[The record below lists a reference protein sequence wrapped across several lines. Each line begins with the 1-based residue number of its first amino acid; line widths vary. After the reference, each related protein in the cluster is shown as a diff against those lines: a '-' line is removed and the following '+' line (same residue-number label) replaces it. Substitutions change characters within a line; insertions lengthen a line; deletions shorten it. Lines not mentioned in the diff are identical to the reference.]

1 MTLIYIYW
9 ICQKGGLF
17 IMTKENLKQPIIR
30 LRNDVVKR
38 LEVNK
43 SVDNETSNVIF
54 PYYFNQANE
63 NGLEMMLKWKQVMI
77 PEHYH
82 HISDYF
88 MDEFTKWN
96 IDSYV
101 FINTGTGTGKT
112 TFIEKLSQLR
122 KFYILVLTNRTA
134 NRKQIVNHLK
144 KGCSNLN
151 QLYVKVM
158 SYQELEIDIEMT
170 PEELDRYDYIVC
182 DESHY
187 FLEDSLFNSNT
198 NISLMKIMGT
208 RSAIKIF
215 MSATN
220 QYIQKRITKRLQRRH
235 NNNLIVAQ
243 KIFIYTMNSNA
254 TKIRN
259 IISFES
265 LERDLLY
272 EIINSKEK
280 WLIFVKSIEQGKDIM
295 KKMSKYLN
303 SDEIIFMY
311 RDTLDLKTIK
321 EIQTFEILINEETFY
336 QKVMITTSLLDNG
349 VNIRS
354 LELKNI
360 VCFDDDPVEMVQMI
374 GRKRSLATQNDYFD
388 LYLIN
393 ESNQSLAVSLGN
405 CYNKKKKFKAVK
417 QDIEVYKE
425 KNPVHYINSKEGI
438 EYRNMSYYNP
448 YLKEY
453 YFNYLGFSKI
463 YIEIDNLQQLRIA
476 ENSFDVKVNWILEKI
491 GGNITGNVITSEQLN
506 AKRFLQS
513 IHSVINQEFLYKTK
527 RDKIYFHSIISNY
540 FWEWFKKENG
550 ERSDRPMNIDKL
562 ANKFILHQIPL
573 QFEINDDKIK
583 IIKMKG

>member
-1 MTLIYIYW
+1 
-9 ICQKGGLF
+9 
-17 IMTKENLKQPIIR
+17 MTKENLKQPVIR

-82 HISDYF
+82 YISDYF

-112 TFIEKLSQLR
+112 TFIEKLTQLR
-122 KFYILVLTNRTA
+122 QFYILVLTNRTA

-170 PEELDRYDYIVC
+170 SEELDRYDYIVC

-208 RSAIKIF
+208 RRAIKIF

-220 QYIQKRITKRLQRRH
+220 QYIQKRITKRLQRRY
-235 NNNLIVAQ
+235 NNDLMVVQ

-295 KKMSKYLN
+295 KKIAKYLN

-311 RDTLDLKTIK
+311 RDILDLKTIK
-321 EIQTFEILINEETFY
+321 EIQTFDILINEETFY
-336 QKVMITTSLLDNG
+336 QKVMISTSLLDNG

-453 YFNYLGFSKI
+453 YFNYLGFSKV
-463 YIEIDNLQQLRIA
+463 YTEIDNLQQLRIA

-491 GGNITGNVITSEQLN
+491 GGNITGKVITSEQLN
-506 AKRFLQS
+506 AERFLQS

-527 RDKIYFHSIISNY
+527 KDKIYFHSIISNY

-562 ANKFILHQIPL
+562 ANKFMLHQIPL
-573 QFEINDDKIK
+573 RFEINDDKVK

>member
-1 MTLIYIYW
+1 MKKNELISPV
-9 ICQKGGLF
+9 
-17 IMTKENLKQPIIR
+17 TR
-30 LRNDVVKR
+30 LRNDVVRR
-38 LEVNK
+38 LEVTNLTDDATK
-43 SVDNETSNVIF
+43 NSTY
-54 PYYFNQANE
+54 PYYVE
-63 NGLEMMLKWKQVMI
+63 PKNGSGIETMLKWKQIII
-77 PEHYH
+77 PEYCHY
-82 HISDYF
+82 ISDYF

-96 IDSYV
+96 ADSYI

-122 KFYILVLTNRTA
+122 QFHILVLTNRTA

-144 KGCSNLN
+144 KSCSNLN

-158 SYQELEIDIEMT
+158 SYQELEIDMGMT
-170 PEELDRYDYIVC
+170 SEELDRYDYIVC

-187 FLEDSLFNSNT
+187 FLEDSEFNSNT

-208 RSAIKIF
+208 RRAIKIF

-220 QYIQKRITKRLQRRH
+220 QYIQKTIIKRLQRRY
-235 NNNLIVAQ
+235 NNDLMVVQ

-280 WLIFVKSIEQGKDIM
+280 WLIFVKSIEQGNDII
-295 KKMSKYLN
+295 KKLAKYLN
-303 SDEIIFMY
+303 SDEMIFMH
-311 RDTLDLKTIK
+311 RDALDLKTLK
-321 EIQTFEILINEETFY
+321 EKQTFDILINEETFY

-354 LELKNI
+354 LELKKV
-360 VCFDDDPVEMVQMI
+360 VCFDDDPVEIVQMI

-453 YFNYLGFSKI
+453 NVNYLGFSKI
-463 YIEIDNLQQLRIA
+463 YTEIDNLHQLRIA
-476 ENSFDVKVNWILEKI
+476 ENSFDVKVNWVLEKI
-491 GGNITGNVITSEQLN
+491 GGCISGNVITSQQLN
-506 AKRFLQS
+506 AERFLQS

-527 RDKIYFHSIISNY
+527 KDQIYFHSIISNY

-550 ERSDRPMNIDKL
+550 ERSDRPMDIDKL
-562 ANKFILHQIPL
+562 AKKFILHQIPL
-573 QFEINDDKIK
+573 QFEKNDDKIR

>member
-1 MTLIYIYW
+1 M
-9 ICQKGGLF
+9 
-17 IMTKENLKQPIIR
+17 
-30 LRNDVVKR
+30 VKR

-82 HISDYF
+82 YISDYF

-112 TFIEKLSQLR
+112 TFIEKLTQLR
-122 KFYILVLTNRTA
+122 QFYILVLTNRTA

-170 PEELDRYDYIVC
+170 SEELDRYDYIVC

-208 RSAIKIF
+208 RRAIKIF

-220 QYIQKRITKRLQRRH
+220 QYIQKRITKRLQRRY
-235 NNNLIVAQ
+235 NNDLMVVQ

-295 KKMSKYLN
+295 KKIAKYLN

-311 RDTLDLKTIK
+311 RDILDLKTIK
-321 EIQTFEILINEETFY
+321 EIQTFDILINEETFY
-336 QKVMITTSLLDNG
+336 QKVMISTSLLDNG

-453 YFNYLGFSKI
+453 YFNYLGFSKV
-463 YIEIDNLQQLRIA
+463 YTEIDNLQQLRIA

-491 GGNITGNVITSEQLN
+491 GGNITGKVITSEQLN
-506 AKRFLQS
+506 AERFLQS
-513 IHSVINQEFLYKTK
+513 IHNVINQEFLYKTK
-527 RDKIYFHSIISNY
+527 KDKIYFHSIISNY

-562 ANKFILHQIPL
+562 ANKFMLHQIPL
-573 QFEINDDKIK
+573 RFEINDDKIK

>member
-1 MTLIYIYW
+1 
-9 ICQKGGLF
+9 
-17 IMTKENLKQPIIR
+17 MTKENLKQPVIR

-82 HISDYF
+82 YISDYF

-112 TFIEKLSQLR
+112 TFIEKLTQLR
-122 KFYILVLTNRTA
+122 QFYILVLTNRTA

-151 QLYVKVM
+151 QLYVKVI
-158 SYQELEIDIEMT
+158 SYQELEKDMGMT
-170 PEELDRYDYIVC
+170 SEELDRYDYIVC

-187 FLEDSLFNSNT
+187 FLEDSEFNSNT

-208 RSAIKIF
+208 RRAIKIF

-220 QYIQKRITKRLQRRH
+220 QYIQKIIIKRLQRRY
-235 NNNLIVAQ
+235 NNDLMVVQ

-295 KKMSKYLN
+295 KKLSKYLN
-303 SDEIIFMY
+303 SDEMIFMY
-311 RDTLDLKTIK
+311 RDTLDLKAIK
-321 EIQTFEILINEETFY
+321 EIQTFNILINEETFY

-425 KNPVHYINSKEGI
+425 KNPVHYINSKEGD

-453 YFNYLGFSKI
+453 YFNYLGFSKVHT
-463 YIEIDNLQQLRIA
+463 EIDNLQQLRIA

-491 GGNITGNVITSEQLN
+491 GGNITGKVITSEQLN
-506 AKRFLQS
+506 AERFLQS

>member
-1 MTLIYIYW
+1 
-9 ICQKGGLF
+9 
-17 IMTKENLKQPIIR
+17 MTKENLKQPVIR

-82 HISDYF
+82 YISDYF

-112 TFIEKLSQLR
+112 TFIEKLTQLR
-122 KFYILVLTNRTA
+122 QFYILVLTNRTA

-170 PEELDRYDYIVC
+170 SEELDRYDYIVC

-208 RSAIKIF
+208 RRAIKIF

-220 QYIQKRITKRLQRRH
+220 QYIQKRITKRLQRRY
-235 NNNLIVAQ
+235 NNDLMVVQ

-295 KKMSKYLN
+295 KKIAKYLN

-311 RDTLDLKTIK
+311 RDILDLKTIK
-321 EIQTFEILINEETFY
+321 EIQTFDILINEETFY
-336 QKVMITTSLLDNG
+336 QKVMISTSLLDNG

-453 YFNYLGFSKI
+453 YFNYLGFSKV
-463 YIEIDNLQQLRIA
+463 YTEIDNLQQLRIA

-491 GGNITGNVITSEQLN
+491 GGNITGKVITSEQLN
-506 AKRFLQS
+506 AERFLQS

-527 RDKIYFHSIISNY
+527 KDKIYFHSIISNY

-562 ANKFILHQIPL
+562 ANKFMLHQIPL
-573 QFEINDDKIK
+573 RFEINDDKIK

>member
-1 MTLIYIYW
+1 MKKNELISPV
-9 ICQKGGLF
+9 
-17 IMTKENLKQPIIR
+17 TR
-30 LRNDVVKR
+30 LRNDVVRR
-38 LEVNK
+38 LEVTNLTDDATK
-43 SVDNETSNVIF
+43 NSTY
-54 PYYFNQANE
+54 PYYVE
-63 NGLEMMLKWKQVMI
+63 PKNGSGIETMLKWKQIMI
-77 PEHYH
+77 PEYCHY
-82 HISDYF
+82 ISDYF

-96 IDSYV
+96 ADSYI

-122 KFYILVLTNRTA
+122 QFHILVLTNRTA

-144 KGCSNLN
+144 KSCSNLN

-158 SYQELEIDIEMT
+158 SYQELEIDMGMT
-170 PEELDRYDYIVC
+170 SEELDRYDYIVC

-187 FLEDSLFNSNT
+187 FLEDSEFNSNT

-208 RSAIKIF
+208 RRAIKIF

-220 QYIQKRITKRLQRRH
+220 QYIQKTIIKRLQRRY
-235 NNNLIVAQ
+235 NNDLMVVQ

-280 WLIFVKSIEQGKDIM
+280 WLIFVKSIEQGNDII
-295 KKMSKYLN
+295 KKLAKYLN
-303 SDEIIFMY
+303 SDEMIFMH
-311 RDTLDLKTIK
+311 RDALDLKTLK
-321 EIQTFEILINEETFY
+321 EKQTFDILINEETFY

-354 LELKNI
+354 LELKKV
-360 VCFDDDPVEMVQMI
+360 VCFDDDPVEIVQMI

-425 KNPVHYINSKEGI
+425 KNPVHYINSKEGD

-453 YFNYLGFSKI
+453 NVNYLGFSKI
-463 YIEIDNLQQLRIA
+463 YTEIDNLHQLRIA
-476 ENSFDVKVNWILEKI
+476 ENSFDVKVNWVLEKI
-491 GGNITGNVITSEQLN
+491 GGCISGNVITSQQLN
-506 AKRFLQS
+506 AERFLQS

-527 RDKIYFHSIISNY
+527 KDQIYFHSIISNY

-550 ERSDRPMNIDKL
+550 ERSDRPMDIDKL
-562 ANKFILHQIPL
+562 AKKFILHQIPL
-573 QFEINDDKIK
+573 QFEKNDDKIR

>member
-1 MTLIYIYW
+1 
-9 ICQKGGLF
+9 
-17 IMTKENLKQPIIR
+17 MTKENLKQPVIR

-82 HISDYF
+82 YISDYF

-112 TFIEKLSQLR
+112 TFIEKLTQLR
-122 KFYILVLTNRTA
+122 QFYILVLTNRTA

-170 PEELDRYDYIVC
+170 SEELDRYDYIVC

-208 RSAIKIF
+208 RRAIKIF

-220 QYIQKRITKRLQRRH
+220 QYIQKRITKRLQRRY
-235 NNNLIVAQ
+235 NNDLMVVQ

-295 KKMSKYLN
+295 KKIAKYLN

-311 RDTLDLKTIK
+311 RDILDLKTIK
-321 EIQTFEILINEETFY
+321 EIQTFDILINEETFY
-336 QKVMITTSLLDNG
+336 QKVMISTSLLDNG

-360 VCFDDDPVEMVQMI
+360 VCFDDDPVETVQMI

-453 YFNYLGFSKI
+453 YFNYLGFSKV
-463 YIEIDNLQQLRIA
+463 YTEIDNLQQLRIA

-491 GGNITGNVITSEQLN
+491 GGNITGKVITSEQLN
-506 AKRFLQS
+506 AERFLQS

-527 RDKIYFHSIISNY
+527 KDKIYFHSIISNY

-562 ANKFILHQIPL
+562 ANKFMLHQIPL
-573 QFEINDDKIK
+573 RFEINDDKVK

>member
-1 MTLIYIYW
+1 
-9 ICQKGGLF
+9 
-17 IMTKENLKQPIIR
+17 MTKENLKQPVIR

-82 HISDYF
+82 YISDYF

-112 TFIEKLSQLR
+112 TFIEKLSQLSQ
-122 KFYILVLTNRTA
+122 FYILVLTNRTA

-170 PEELDRYDYIVC
+170 SEELDRYDYIVC

-208 RSAIKIF
+208 RRAIKIF

-220 QYIQKRITKRLQRRH
+220 QYIQKRITKRLQRRY
-235 NNNLIVAQ
+235 NNDLMVVQ

-295 KKMSKYLN
+295 KKIAKYLN

-311 RDTLDLKTIK
+311 RDILDLKTIK
-321 EIQTFEILINEETFY
+321 EIQTFDILINEETFY
-336 QKVMITTSLLDNG
+336 QKVMISTSLLDNG

-453 YFNYLGFSKI
+453 YFNYLGFSKV
-463 YIEIDNLQQLRIA
+463 YTEIDNLQQLRIA

-491 GGNITGNVITSEQLN
+491 GGNITGKVITSEQLN
-506 AKRFLQS
+506 AERFLQS

-527 RDKIYFHSIISNY
+527 KDKIYFHSIISNY

-562 ANKFILHQIPL
+562 ANKFMLHQIPL
-573 QFEINDDKIK
+573 RFEINDDKIK

>member
-1 MTLIYIYW
+1 MKKNELISPV
-9 ICQKGGLF
+9 
-17 IMTKENLKQPIIR
+17 TR
-30 LRNDVVKR
+30 LRNDVVRR
-38 LEVNK
+38 LEVTNLTDDATK
-43 SVDNETSNVIF
+43 NSTY
-54 PYYFNQANE
+54 PYYVE
-63 NGLEMMLKWKQVMI
+63 PKNGSGIETMLKWKQIII
-77 PEHYH
+77 PEYCHY
-82 HISDYF
+82 ISDYF

-96 IDSYV
+96 ADSYI

-122 KFYILVLTNRTA
+122 QFHILVLTNRTA

-144 KGCSNLN
+144 KSCSNLN

-158 SYQELEIDIEMT
+158 SYQELEIDMGMT
-170 PEELDRYDYIVC
+170 SEELDRYDYIVC

-187 FLEDSLFNSNT
+187 FLEDSEFNSNT

-208 RSAIKIF
+208 RRAIKIF

-220 QYIQKRITKRLQRRH
+220 QYIQKTIIKRLQRRY
-235 NNNLIVAQ
+235 NNDLMVVQ

-280 WLIFVKSIEQGKDIM
+280 WLIFVKSIEQGNDII
-295 KKMSKYLN
+295 KKLAKYLN
-303 SDEIIFMY
+303 SDEMIFMH
-311 RDTLDLKTIK
+311 RDALDLKTLK
-321 EIQTFEILINEETFY
+321 EKQTFDILINEETFY

-354 LELKNI
+354 LELKKV
-360 VCFDDDPVEMVQMI
+360 VCFDDDPVEIVQMI

-453 YFNYLGFSKI
+453 YFNYLGFSKV
-463 YIEIDNLQQLRIA
+463 YTEIDNLHQLRIA
-476 ENSFDVKVNWILEKI
+476 ENSFDVKVNWVLEKI
-491 GGNITGNVITSEQLN
+491 GGCISGNVITSQQLN
-506 AKRFLQS
+506 AERFLQS

-527 RDKIYFHSIISNY
+527 KDQIYFHSIISNY

-550 ERSDRPMNIDKL
+550 ERSDRPMDIDKL
-562 ANKFILHQIPL
+562 AKKFILHQIPL
-573 QFEINDDKIK
+573 QFEKNDDKIR

>member
-1 MTLIYIYW
+1 
-9 ICQKGGLF
+9 
-17 IMTKENLKQPIIR
+17 MTKENLKQPVIR

-82 HISDYF
+82 YISDYF

-112 TFIEKLSQLR
+112 TFIEKLTQLR
-122 KFYILVLTNRTA
+122 QFYILVLTNRTA

-151 QLYVKVM
+151 QLYVKVT

-170 PEELDRYDYIVC
+170 SEELDRYDYIVC

-208 RSAIKIF
+208 RRAIKIF

-220 QYIQKRITKRLQRRH
+220 QYIQKRITKRLQRRY
-235 NNNLIVAQ
+235 NNDLMVVQ

-295 KKMSKYLN
+295 KKIAKYLN

-311 RDTLDLKTIK
+311 RDILDLKTIK
-321 EIQTFEILINEETFY
+321 EIQTFDILINEETFY
-336 QKVMITTSLLDNG
+336 QKVMISTSLLDNG

-453 YFNYLGFSKI
+453 YFNYLGFSKV
-463 YIEIDNLQQLRIA
+463 YTEIDNLQQLRIA

-491 GGNITGNVITSEQLN
+491 GGNITGKVITSEQLN
-506 AKRFLQS
+506 AERFLQS

-527 RDKIYFHSIISNY
+527 KDKIYFHSIISNY

-562 ANKFILHQIPL
+562 ANKFMLHQIPL
-573 QFEINDDKIK
+573 RFEINDDKIK

>member
-1 MTLIYIYW
+1 
-9 ICQKGGLF
+9 
-17 IMTKENLKQPIIR
+17 MTKENLKQPVIR

-82 HISDYF
+82 YISDYF

-112 TFIEKLSQLR
+112 TFIEKLTQLR
-122 KFYILVLTNRTA
+122 QFYILVLTNRTA

-151 QLYVKVM
+151 QLYVKVI
-158 SYQELEIDIEMT
+158 SYQELEKDMGMT
-170 PEELDRYDYIVC
+170 SEELDRYDYIVC

-187 FLEDSLFNSNT
+187 FLEDSEFNSNT

-208 RSAIKIF
+208 RRAIKIF

-220 QYIQKRITKRLQRRH
+220 QYIQKIIIKRLQRRY
-235 NNNLIVAQ
+235 NNDLMVVQ
-243 KIFIYTMNSNA
+243 KIFIYTMKSNA

-295 KKMSKYLN
+295 KKLSKYLN
-303 SDEIIFMY
+303 SDEMIFMY

-321 EIQTFEILINEETFY
+321 EIETFNILINEETFY

-425 KNPVHYINSKEGI
+425 KNPVHYINSKEGD

-453 YFNYLGFSKI
+453 NVNYLGFSKI
-463 YIEIDNLQQLRIA
+463 YTEIDNLHQLRIA
-476 ENSFDVKVNWILEKI
+476 ENSFDVKVNWVLEKI
-491 GGNITGNVITSEQLN
+491 GGCISGNVVTSEQLN
-506 AKRFLQS
+506 AERFLQS
-513 IHSVINQEFLYKTK
+513 IHNVINQEFLYKTK
-527 RDKIYFHSIISNY
+527 KDKIYFHSIISNY

-562 ANKFILHQIPL
+562 ANKFMLHQIPL
-573 QFEINDDKIK
+573 RFEINDDKIK